1 MNLSCLLQGDFGVY
15 TKWVN
20 ENFNPNSTSA
30 VKYEALINSEYQAGR
45 IDRETALKVYNSSI
59 AGEAAFFGSV

>member
-1 MNLSCLLQGDFGVY
+1 
-15 TKWVN
+15 VN

-30 VKYEALINSEYQAGR
+30 AKYEALINSEYLAGR